1 MAEAKK
7 KSAVATSLWNH
18 ATALLLF
25 IPNRPLARLVFFI
38 PPSANQYNKEA

>member
-7 KSAVATSLWNH
+7 KSAV
-18 ATALLLF
+18 ALLLF
-25 IPNRPLARLVFFI
+25 IPNRPLARLFFFFI